1 MFDQYLI
8 TGATGFLSRAVAE
21 SWCAAERKCM
31 RLYCIMTPISILL
44 PKKSIPSS
52 VMCA

>member
-8 TGATGFLSRAVAE
+8 TGATGFLGRAVAE
-21 SWCAAERKCM
+21 ELVRRRAQVH
-31 RLYCIMTPISILL
+31 RLYCIMTPISICS

>member
-1 MFDQYLI
+1 MINILLQVLPASSV
-8 TGATGFLSRAVAE
+8 GLLQR

-31 RLYCIMTPISILL
+31 RLYCIMTPISICS